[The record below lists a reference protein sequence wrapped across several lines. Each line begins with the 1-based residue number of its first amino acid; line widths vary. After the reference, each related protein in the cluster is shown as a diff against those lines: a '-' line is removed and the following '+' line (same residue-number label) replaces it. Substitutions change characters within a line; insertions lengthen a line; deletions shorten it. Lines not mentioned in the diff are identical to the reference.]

1 MGTLTRRAAR
11 ESWESYAV
19 HLSALVATPPVPL
32 TGTQLVHGWQALEAV
47 LRVLVTHPDARG
59 QELVAVARQFGALT
73 LDETHALL
81 DAQAVATR
89 AATQVDAAPSAA
101 DQELIRGAAHIV
113 ARAIA
118 DTALT
123 PPPLQTAGAAPSVA
137 ASPPPLP
144 PPIPDLRPPAPAPA
158 ASPRSADA
166 WSPPAQAP
174 APADPLAGVLLT
186 PPVVTPPTGGGRSA
200 LLVVG
205 GLALLIVG
213 AAAGALF
220 MRSRG
225 APATAA
231 SGAGDSPALR
241 DCRTAFESGDG
252 AGASRA
258 CDAAAQ
264 LARTRP
270 DHAIALVYLARL
282 KRSAG
287 DVQGAIAD
295 ADLAQRLL
303 PRNGIA
309 LRELGAAFLDAG
321 NPGEARRAFVSAVQ
335 GDPSDQVAMAGLA
348 CALHRLG
355 RVDEAQRWR
364 GRTTRTAFDAC
375 LNTPSRR

>member
-1 MGTLTRRAAR
+1 
-11 ESWESYAV
+11 
-19 HLSALVATPPVPL
+19 
-32 TGTQLVHGWQALEAV
+32 
-47 LRVLVTHPDARG
+47 
-59 QELVAVARQFGALT
+59 
-73 LDETHALL
+73 
-81 DAQAVATR
+81 
-89 AATQVDAAPSAA
+89 
-101 DQELIRGAAHIV
+101 
-113 ARAIA
+113 
-118 DTALT
+118 
-123 PPPLQTAGAAPSVA
+123 VA

-144 PPIPDLRPPAPAPA
+144 PPIPDFRPPAP
-158 ASPRSADA
+158 SPRSADA

-174 APADPLAGVLLT
+174 APADPPAGALLT
-186 PPVVTPPTGGGRSA
+186 PPVVTAPSGGGRSA

-213 AAAGALF
+213 AAAGALY
-220 MRSRG
+220 MRSPS
-225 APATAA
+225 APTTAA

-241 DCRTAFESGDG
+241 DCRAAFEARDG

-287 DVQGAIAD
+287 DLPGAIAD

-309 LRELGAAFLDAG
+309 LRELGAAFLDAR
-321 NPGEARRAFVSAVQ
+321 NPGEARRAFVSAIQ

-364 GRTTRTAFDAC
+364 GRTTQTSFDAC
-375 LNTPSRR
+375 LNTPSGR